1 MLLEPELVGSSE
13 ANAETLR
20 APIHQI
26 EHTMVALEER
36 AGPQTAETQGAQ
48 GARSLALGDAAVA
61 FQDLRRFAR
70 GPLKGRDRIAQHLVS
85 SGAALIA
92 TTTAMLVTVGRWLPD
107 AIPGFVW
114 WLLPTVLVTPL
125 LVRWSGQVQRGELRF

>member
-1 MLLEPELVGSSE
+1 MTVKRNGDV
-13 ANAETLR
+13 TLR
-20 APIHQI
+20 ARA
-26 EHTMVALEER
+26 VAMGLGVVS
-36 AGPQTAETQGAQ
+36 AFGVLGGIASWPG
-48 GARSLALGDAAVA
+48 GLAVVAVVFGCIGLLVA

-114 WLLPTVLVTPL
+114 WLLPTVLVTRGFVP
-125 LVRWSGQVQRGELRF
+125 QVAHRR